1 MKYYSY
7 TIDYDPKNGS
17 FGVIA
22 IPTKKKLNSREVLKV
37 LQDAG
42 EVEPFEPRD
51 FSCVAISKEEYDEE
65 VKFENS

>member
-1 MKYYSY
+1 
-7 TIDYDPKNGS
+7 
-17 FGVIA
+17 
-22 IPTKKKLNSREVLKV
+22 LKV